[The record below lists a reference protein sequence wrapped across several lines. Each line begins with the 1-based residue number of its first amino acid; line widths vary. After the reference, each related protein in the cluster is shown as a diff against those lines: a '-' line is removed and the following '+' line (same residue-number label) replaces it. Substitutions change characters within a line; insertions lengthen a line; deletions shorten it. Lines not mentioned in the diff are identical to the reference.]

1 MIRNLLVVIISV
13 LFFTSCNFNK
23 AKIDN
28 NLQKYFDAY
37 GVEGCFTFLNNNGG
51 KITVYNMELDTQ
63 RFLPAST
70 FKIISSLIGLETGK
84 ITDENMI
91 INWDGVK
98 RKKEWDKTMKMNEAF
113 RVNNVPY
120 FQEVVR
126 RIGRDTM
133 QTWIDSL
140 SYGNRN
146 LSGPVDSFWLN
157 NQLKIS
163 PDEQLGL
170 MKKLYFDQ
178 LPFRKGVMEN
188 VRNLMVQEDK
198 TAYKISYK
206 TGNATDAANNRI
218 GWVCGWIEE
227 NKHVYFFV
235 TLVKTPKADT
245 DAGSV
250 SEKVT
255 RDILKEYGFFEGKM

>member
-1 MIRNLLVVIISV
+1 MIKNILFPIIAGILLA
-13 LFFTSCNFNK
+13 SCNFNK
-23 AKIDN
+23 ASIDN
-28 NLQKYFDAY
+28 NLQRYFDAY

-51 KITVYNMELDTQ
+51 KITVYNMQLDTQ
-63 RFLPAST
+63 RFLPASS
-70 FKIISSLIGLETGK
+70 FKIVSSLIGLETGK

-91 INWDGVK
+91 INWDGRRR
-98 RKKEWDKTMKMNEAF
+98 RKDWDRTMSMKEAF
-113 RVNNVPY
+113 RVSNVPY

-126 RIGRDTM
+126 RIGKDTL
-133 QTWIDSL
+133 QRWIDSI

-157 NQLKIS
+157 NTLKIS

-178 LPFRKGVMEN
+178 LPFRKGVMET
-188 VRNLMVQEDK
+188 VRGLMVQEDK
-198 TAYKISYK
+198 TTHKLSYK
-206 TGNATDAANNRI
+206 TGHASDEQGNQVA
-218 GWVCGWIEE
+218 WVCGWIEE

-235 TLVKTPKADT
+235 NLVRTPKPET

-250 SEKVT
+250 SVKVT

>member
-1 MIRNLLVVIISV
+1 MIKNLLVCAAVS
-13 LFFTSCNFNK
+13 LLLASCNFNK
-23 AKIDN
+23 ASIDD
-28 NLQKYFDAY
+28 NLKKYYDAY

-51 KITVYNMELDTQ
+51 KITVYNMSLDTQ
-63 RFLPAST
+63 RFLPASS
-70 FKIISSLIGLETGK
+70 FKIISSLIGLETGR

-91 INWDGVK
+91 INWDGVR
-98 RKKEWDKTMKMNEAF
+98 RKKEWDRTMTMKDAF
-113 RVNNVPY
+113 RVSNVPF

-126 RIGRDTM
+126 RTGKETM
-133 QTWIDSL
+133 QKWIDSL
-140 SYGNRN
+140 SYGNRD

-157 NQLKIS
+157 NTLKIS

-178 LPFRKGVMEN
+178 LPFRKGVMET

-198 TAYKISYK
+198 TAYKLSYK
-206 TGNATDAANNRI
+206 TGHALDGQNNQVA
-218 GWVCGWIEE
+218 WVCGWIEE

-235 TLVKTPKADT
+235 NLVKTPKT
-245 DAGSV
+245 EIDAGAVSV
-250 SEKVT
+250 KVT